1 MLAVRLDDG
10 LLFEVDGL
18 AKAQH
23 TSRSGIVRQAIVRFL
38 EDFEDNQLAEISK
51 KKSTSVKSLKEIRK
65 ELELDSEV

>member
-51 KKSTSVKSLKEIRK
+51 KKSLKEIRK